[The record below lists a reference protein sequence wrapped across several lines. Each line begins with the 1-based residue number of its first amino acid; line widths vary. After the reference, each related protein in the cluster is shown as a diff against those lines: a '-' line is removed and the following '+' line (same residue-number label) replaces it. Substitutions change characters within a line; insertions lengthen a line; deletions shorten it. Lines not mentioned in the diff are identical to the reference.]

1 MQIVCYNIYEQTAYS
16 RSCDFRAEFL
26 FEDNETRRETR
37 VLLPETR
44 FCRYAYFR

>member
-16 RSCDFRAEFL
+16 RSCDFR
-26 FEDNETRRETR
+26 NETRRETR

-44 FCRYAYFR
+44 FGRYAYFR